1 MSSAGRGPQLA
12 DQVSKRQQAIDGERA
27 AAIRDDCERIGRPD
41 IGPPSWQ
48 GEQRP
53 VLVMHVDAVLTPVLP
68 VRDEL
73 EVLAVKRVEPVGH
86 PDPSVQVVR
95 IGCS

>member
-12 DQVSKRQQAIDGERA
+12 DQVSKRQQAIDSERA

-73 EVLAVKRVEPVGH
+73 EVAAIQRVERMRH
-86 PDPSVQVVR
+86 PHTAVSIIW